1 MSNYFH
7 SKSQKN
13 RKSMISL
20 GGEKKLFLNLIY
32 SANFLKLKNIGGGG
46 VGFEFL
52 EIPFLVTKD
61 IKFSFAFS

>member
-46 VGFEFL
+46 GWIWVFRNTFPGNQRH
-52 EIPFLVTKD
+52 
-61 IKFSFAFS
+61 

>member
-1 MSNYFH
+1 
-7 SKSQKN
+7 
-13 RKSMISL
+13 MISL

>member
-1 MSNYFH
+1 
-7 SKSQKN
+7 
-13 RKSMISL
+13 MISL

-32 SANFLKLKNIGGGG
+32 SANFLKLKNIGGG

>member
-1 MSNYFH
+1 
-7 SKSQKN
+7 
-13 RKSMISL
+13 MISL

-46 VGFEFL
+46 GVGFEFL

>member
-32 SANFLKLKNIGGGG
+32 SANFLKLKNIGGG

>member
-32 SANFLKLKNIGGGG
+32 SANFLKLKKYWGG
-46 VGFEFL
+46 L
-52 EIPFLVTKD
+52 DL
-61 IKFSFAFS
+61 SF

>member
-46 VGFEFL
+46 CWIWVFRNTFPGNQRH
-52 EIPFLVTKD
+52 
-61 IKFSFAFS
+61 